1 MFDYLLHNIPY
12 WLKSILTCSLLIVVN
27 YVLVCSTTI
36 HMIEIGNNYFPNVI
50 LTQRFQQS
58 L

>member
-12 WLKSILTCSLLIVVN
+12 WVKSIFTCSLLIVVN
-27 YVLVCSTTI
+27 YVLVCSKAI
-36 HMIEIGNNYFPNVI
+36 HMIEIGNNYFPNAI